1 LRTIKRNVPF
11 LGRDLETAVLMTE
24 PLSDPLLD
32 RSLADLA
39 CDVPGATALF
49 HREQLDFCCGGHQTL
64 REAVAGRGLDGG
76 QLAEALRALQAQGRS
91 ATERDWR
98 QARTG
103 ELIDHLLQRFHEGHR
118 AQLPELIRLARRVE
132 SVHADHPDCPRGLA
146 DHLEMM
152 AQDLEQHMCKEEQ
165 VLFPLLRHGGSP
177 AFVAAPIRVMRHEHD
192 QHGESLARLSGLSG
206 GLRAPADAC
215 SSWQALATGLQALHS
230 ELTMHIHLE
239 NNVLFKGQAAA
250 EAEFAAGGCCGGCG
264 GSR

>member
-1 LRTIKRNVPF
+1 
-11 LGRDLETAVLMTE
+11 MTE

-49 HREQLDFCCGGHQTL
+49 LRERLDFCCSGRQTL
-64 REAVAGRGLDGG
+64 REAVAARGLDG
-76 QLAEALRALQAQGRS
+76 QVLAEALRALLARGRA

-118 AQLPELIRLARRVE
+118 AQMPELIRLARQVE
-132 SVHADHPDCPRGLA
+132 SVHAGHPDCPRGLA
-146 DHLEMM
+146 DHLETM

-165 VLFPLLRHGGSP
+165 VLFPLLRRGGSP

-192 QHGESLARLSGLSG
+192 QHGESLARMSELSG

-215 SSWQALATGLQALHS
+215 GSWQALAAGLQALCS
-230 ELTMHIHLE
+230 ELMLHIHLE
-239 NNVLFKGQAAA
+239 NNVLFAGRAEA
-250 EAEFAAGGCCGGCG
+250 EAEFAAGGCCGSCG
-264 GSR
+264 GGR